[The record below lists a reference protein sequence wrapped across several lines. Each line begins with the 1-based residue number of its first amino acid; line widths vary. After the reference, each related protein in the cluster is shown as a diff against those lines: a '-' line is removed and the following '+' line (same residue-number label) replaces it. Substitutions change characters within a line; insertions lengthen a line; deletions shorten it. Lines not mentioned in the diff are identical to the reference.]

1 MLSECCETG
10 GFLMF
15 SREHRVHQSLKSLR
29 ISKVDGPENRPEKSF
44 DRISYLCGYLQ
55 QKTTSCLKIW
65 PMQKQHNFSYVW
77 KICHKSLK
85 TVFLSIGHC
94 NESPY
99 SGFPNL
105 LLSKFNAKTVCNF
118 IKSCK
123 FMKFI
128 CIFKSYGI
136 FNNIF

>member
-1 MLSECCETG
+1 MNVVKLEVFWCFQGNIEYI
-10 GFLMF
+10 
-15 SREHRVHQSLKSLR
+15 SLWNHSVLAKLTDQKIDQKKVLTVYH
-29 ISKVDGPENRPEKSF
+29 ISVVICNKKPQV
-44 DRISYLCGYLQ
+44 
-55 QKTTSCLKIW
+55 W